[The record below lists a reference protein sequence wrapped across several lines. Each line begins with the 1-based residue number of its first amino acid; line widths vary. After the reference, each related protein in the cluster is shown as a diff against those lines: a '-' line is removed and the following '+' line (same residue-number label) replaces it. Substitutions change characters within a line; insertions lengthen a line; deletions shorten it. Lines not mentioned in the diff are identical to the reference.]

1 MIIPFDVFLE
11 NIVDKAEALRLGM
24 ECGPTG
30 DSALERIL
38 VNLGEKLER
47 KDRATVKQEKGPGSH
62 AVADDRCE

>member
-1 MIIPFDVFLE
+1 M
-11 NIVDKAEALRLGM
+11 DKAEALRLGM

-47 KDRATVKQEKGPGSH
+47 KDRATAKQEKGPGSH
-62 AVADDRCE
+62 AVTDDKCE